1 MSESNQSL
9 AQKFYAHFHATRSEF
24 QSRLEAVKAVAPAS
38 GALEQLS
45 VDVAKLRKE
54 LTDATDYLPSYDQR
68 QYELHLK
75 EIEESL
81 DRLRSAS
88 TVKPK
93 FAFKRKTPKATG
105 TPAPS
110 PVSSSLTPAV
120 SVSSENEPTSRS
132 LALSGRS
139 HAYLDFTSLHFP
151 PSAASDLTMSDLD
164 HCIVNLLPLANESR
178 SSLFTA
184 LHVRNVRNC
193 VIILPPIDG
202 SALLHDLTRCTLV
215 LGCHQYRMHT
225 STQVNVYLSVASNPI
240 IEHCSS
246 IRFAGYPSCLANRLG
261 GGASISDITPMMIQD
276 FSHIRPT
283 PSPNWAMLSRE
294 RAVADEDWLQA
305 MHGERNDVDT
315 TLTRL
320 LPSL

>member
-1 MSESNQSL
+1 M
-9 AQKFYAHFHATRSEF
+9 
-24 QSRLEAVKAVAPAS
+24 APAS

-68 QYELHLK
+68 QYELVCSPHWLQKVVERELKIQHLK

-105 TPAPS
+105 TPALS

-202 SALLHDLTRCTLV
+202 SALLHDLTQCTLV
-215 LGCHQYRMHT
+215 LGCHQ
-225 STQVNVYLSVASNPI
+225 VCYL
-240 IEHCSS
+240 
-246 IRFAGYPSCLANRLG
+246 
-261 GGASISDITPMMIQD
+261 
-276 FSHIRPT
+276 
-283 PSPNWAMLSRE
+283 
-294 RAVADEDWLQA
+294 
-305 MHGERNDVDT
+305 
-315 TLTRL
+315 
-320 LPSL
+320 